1 MVWSEG
7 FPENTRVYDTHA
19 VLHSF
24 IDEDMGPGGWQL
36 QGFPVLS
43 SLPPLCRPVA
53 LAFPSARAL
62 QHFLVT
68 FCLLNEP
75 QETAGPSSS

>member
-1 MVWSEG
+1 MVWSGG

-24 IDEDMGPGGWQL
+24 IYEDMGPGGWQL

-43 SLPPLCRPVA
+43 SL
-53 LAFPSARAL
+53 
-62 QHFLVT
+62 VT

-75 QETAGPSSS
+75 RETAGPSSS

>member
-1 MVWSEG
+1 MVWSGG

-43 SLPPLCRPVA
+43 S
-53 LAFPSARAL
+53 
-62 QHFLVT
+62 T
-68 FCLLNEP
+68 
-75 QETAGPSSS
+75 SSTL